1 MAMVKLY
8 GLTSLNDVQKPPQE
22 IQLGEFLEE
31 EEADVTD
38 AGTAR
43 EVAWRLLRLSIQ
55 CTHYGIGAAVYVI
68 ERDGVPPE
76 PHVIILN
83 EEEARKASL
92 TLITILVDG
101 CFLFLGFNA
110 YDMYEMFW
118 HPTQPPIVSHRFE
131 EVVEELSKKFP
142 NKEIHFD
149 FFGTPRLYSKYLVVV
164 DDQPLHSDDFAV
176 VKRWV
181 NSWADWEY
189 QVGAVTYK
197 NLDEAMTAAKRAVE
211 EAVKQ
216 ATSGRQVRVM
226 KIKYELADDGD
237 SRES

>member
-1 MAMVKLY
+1 M
-8 GLTSLNDVQKPPQE
+8 
-22 IQLGEFLEE
+22 
-31 EEADVTD
+31 
-38 AGTAR
+38 
-43 EVAWRLLRLSIQ
+43 
-55 CTHYGIGAAVYVI
+55 
-68 ERDGVPPE
+68 
-76 PHVIILN
+76 
-83 EEEARKASL
+83 
-92 TLITILVDG
+92 
-101 CFLFLGFNA
+101 
-110 YDMYEMFW
+110 
-118 HPTQPPIVSHRFE
+118 
-131 EVVEELSKKFP
+131 
-142 NKEIHFD
+142 
-149 FFGTPRLYSKYLVVV
+149 
-164 DDQPLHSDDFAV
+164 HSDDFAV